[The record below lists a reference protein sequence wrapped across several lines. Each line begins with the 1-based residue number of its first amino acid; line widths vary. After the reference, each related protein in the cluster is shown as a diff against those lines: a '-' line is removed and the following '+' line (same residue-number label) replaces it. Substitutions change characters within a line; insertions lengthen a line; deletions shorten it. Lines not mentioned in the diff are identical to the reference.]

1 MQNLSAFDDSW
12 NIVAEPKDDSALDVA
27 IIISGYMNKT
37 ISTLSHEAS
46 EVLYIHERRTRRAF
60 VETLLFIHEDV
71 DFIAEHTG
79 MEENVIQ
86 LYGKIFFDT
95 DKLRG
100 SLGHTEY
107 IEDSKE
113 FSRGTM
119 ENAFGRVLAEASIG
133 GREIVLDQF
142 NIDIAKSDLEES
154 KSLVARRALWDVE
167 VERRYGD
174 HATIFEKLKLAK
186 ELLVIVRDGT
196 TSSGNAGASSIES
209 LIAVVKALNSPD
221 LAPSTIELPM
231 YNPATEEF
239 IETTITEIEE
249 IENVDNK

>member
-12 NIVAEPKDDSALDVA
+12 NIVAEPTEDSVLDIA
-27 IIISGYMNKT
+27 IIISGYKKES

-46 EVLYIHERRTRRAF
+46 ELLYIYERRTRRAF
-60 VETLLFIHEDV
+60 VETLLFIHEDLE
-71 DFIAEHTG
+71 FIAKHTG

-95 DKLRG
+95 NKLRG

-107 IEDSKE
+107 IEESKE

-119 ENAFGRVLAEASIG
+119 ENTFGRVLAEAMIG

-142 NIDIAKSDLEES
+142 NINIAKSDIEES
-154 KSLVARRALWDVE
+154 KDLIARRALWDVE

-174 HATIFEKLKLAK
+174 HATLPEKLKLAR
-186 ELLVIVRDGT
+186 ELLVIIRDST

-231 YNPATEEF
+231 YNTATEEF

-249 IENVDNK
+249 IEDVDSK